1 MSYSTVRD
9 LLMLSEQVHHQAATL
24 FQQLRE
30 GTQKEQVDLVMQL
43 LAAHEEHQAEAMV
56 RLCQDSPAAVLSEWH
71 QIEPG
76 GLPEA
81 LGDSG
86 VCHDDMSVDEVV
98 QLACR
103 ISDYLSGL
111 YRQVASEA
119 ASTGVRE
126 LFTSL
131 VDFEK
136 NQKIA
141 AVRAALSANDW

>member
-9 LLMLSEQVHHQAATL
+9 LLELSEQLHRQAAGL
-24 FQQLRE
+24 FQQLRD
-30 GTQKEQVDLVMQL
+30 GTQKERVDLVMQL
-43 LAAHEEHQAEAMV
+43 LAAHEEHQAEAMARV
-56 RLCQDSPAAVLSEWH
+56 CEDSSSAVLAEWH

-76 GLPEA
+76 NLAEA
-81 LGDSG
+81 LGNCER
-86 VCHDDMSVDEVV
+86 CHDDMSVDEVV
-98 QLACR
+98 DLACR

-119 ASTGVRE
+119 ASNGVRE